1 MVDLGDSEKSSGLI
15 YVALSRVKKLKD
27 LVVERMTL
35 ERLQAAKISPNLQYR
50 LHEEERLNNLH
61 IATLQSL

>member
-1 MVDLGDSEKSSGLI
+1 MLHLAEL
-15 YVALSRVKKLKD
+15 KKLKD